1 MKELFGF
8 QIPEP
13 LFWVIVAVVI
23 IAVIAAIAIPIYKGY
38 KAELEGYDGGTQV
51 ERLTDGG
58 TASRTG
64 THDDQVGL

>member
-1 MKELFGF
+1 MKELFGL

-38 KAELEGYDGGTQV
+38 KAELERQ
-51 ERLTDGG
+51 
-58 TASRTG
+58 A
-64 THDDQVGL
+64 